1 MKYRAWR
8 SVYGVVSSYV
18 RDERLRQ
25 ALSFH
30 TLLVG
35 GNPMTTSSI
44 YALIHT
50 IEREGGVWFARGG
63 TNALVAAMV
72 RLFERLGGTLRL
84 GDPVE
89 KNEMQGSSATGRVTE
104 SGCCGAADTIA
115 AQGDLR
121 PRQRAQSPT
130 TGRGQC

>member
-18 RDERLRQ
+18 TDERLRQ

-35 GNPMTTSSI
+35 GNPMTPSAI

-50 IEREGGVWFARGG
+50 IEKEGGVWFARGG
-63 TNALVAAMV
+63 TNALVSGLV

-84 GDPVE
+84 GDPV
-89 KNEMQGSSATGRVTE
+89 AT
-104 SGCCGAADTIA
+104 SGIA
-115 AQGDLR
+115 GD
-121 PRQRAQSPT
+121 RATDRT
-130 TGRGQC
+130 TRTGWRGGPASG